1 MPKNENVISVTNC
14 SKAFYYYYG
23 LSYHHGVHF
32 LQLNILWT
40 GLALKR
46 VPTQRTMGFR
56 NGWLHFQV
64 LTFLPFSPTHSNFLK
79 AIFSWEM
86 CHFLLQLNVLVL
98 KQKKV
103 MILFTNAVVLL
114 QHIYSWLVAQKSHI
128 TSAYYFLPVRFL
140 DMTRNREAVRL
151 KIRYS
156 ETRLKLESRQRVGK
170 QCNQLAEGNTI
181 QQAV

>member
-1 MPKNENVISVTNC
+1 
-14 SKAFYYYYG
+14 
-23 LSYHHGVHF
+23 
-32 LQLNILWT
+32 
-40 GLALKR
+40 
-46 VPTQRTMGFR
+46 
-56 NGWLHFQV
+56 
-64 LTFLPFSPTHSNFLK
+64 
-79 AIFSWEM
+79 M

-156 ETRLKLESRQRVGK
+156 ETRLKLESRQSRQAMHSAGRRK
-170 QCNQLAEGNTI
+170 HHSASSIAQCALRTPFRPFLCMRYCAMFHAAHLYSVCVSGCGLLKSWLRC
-181 QQAV
+181 